1 MTQAQVNLTG
11 RRLRTPRAAAISG
24 IVFAVLMG
32 TSQVLIRLSAP
43 ADAWDSAAWLADKTE
58 VIALALNLAPFAGI
72 AFLWFIGVVRDR
84 LGHEEDQFFST
95 VFLGSGL
102 LYVGMNFVAAALAGG
117 ILASYARDP
126 ALLEGQGVYTF
137 SRMVMFQI
145 TSIYAVR
152 MAGVF
157 MLSLATIWLRIG
169 TMPRWVPLITY
180 GLALVLLVSISLS
193 MWVTLIFPAWV
204 FLISVYVLILNYRG
218 WLASTASG
226 PDSI

>member
-1 MTQAQVNLTG
+1 MTQAQANLTG

-24 IVFAVLMG
+24 IVFAVLMT
-32 TSQVLIRLSAP
+32 TSQVLIRLSVP
-43 ADAWDSAAWLADKTE
+43 TDALDSAAWVADKTE

-72 AFLWFIGVVRDR
+72 AFLWFMGVVRDR
-84 LGHEEDQFFST
+84 LGQQEDQFFST

-102 LYVGMNFVAAALAGG
+102 LYVAMNFVAAALAGG
-117 ILASYARDP
+117 LLASYIRDP

-145 TSIYAVR
+145 TTIYAVR

-169 TMPRWVPLITY
+169 VMPRWVPLTTY
-180 GLALVLLVSISLS
+180 GLALVLLLSISLS

-218 WLASTASG
+218 WLASAASG
-226 PDSI
+226 PDN